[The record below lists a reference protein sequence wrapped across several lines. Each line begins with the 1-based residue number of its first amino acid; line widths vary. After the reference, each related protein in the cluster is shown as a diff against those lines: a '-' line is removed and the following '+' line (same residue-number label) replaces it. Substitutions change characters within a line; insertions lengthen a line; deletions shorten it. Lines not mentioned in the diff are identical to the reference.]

1 MARYTGAVCRLCR
14 REGDKLFL
22 KGERCYTGKCAME
35 RRAYAPGQHGN
46 RRTKVSEYGLQLR
59 TKQKAKRIYGVL
71 ETQFRNYYEKAAHQ
85 KGITGEN
92 LLVLLEMRLDNVAYR
107 AGLGRSRTEAR
118 QIVRHNH
125 VLVNG
130 KKVNIPSYQVK
141 VGDVITV
148 KEKSQALT
156 GIKTII
162 ETTASR
168 AIPEWM
174 DSDLENFTVKV
185 LEKPTREMIQIPV
198 EETLIVELYSK

>member
-35 RRAYAPGQHGN
+35 RRPYAPGQHGN
-46 RRTKVSEYGLQLR
+46 RRAKISEYGLQLR

-71 ETQFRNYYEKAAHQ
+71 ETQFRNYYDKAAHQ

-92 LLVLLEMRLDNVAYR
+92 LLILLEMRLDNVAYR

-125 VLVNG
+125 ILVNG
-130 KKVNIPSYQVK
+130 KRVNIPSYQVS

-148 KEKSQALT
+148 KEKSQKSE
-156 GIKTII
+156 GVKMII

-168 AIPEWM
+168 IVPEWI
-174 DSDLENFTVKV
+174 DADLENFTVKV
-185 LEKPTREMIQIPV
+185 LSAPTRDQINVPV

>member
-22 KGERCYTGKCAME
+22 KGERCYSAKCAME
-35 RRAYAPGQHGN
+35 RRPYAPGQHGN
-46 RRTKVSEYGLQLR
+46 RRAKISEYGLQLR

-71 ETQFRNYYEKAAHQ
+71 ETQFRNYYDKAAHQ

-92 LLVLLEMRLDNVAYR
+92 LLILLEMRLDNVAYR

-130 KKVNIPSYQVK
+130 KKVNIPSYQVQ
-141 VGDVITV
+141 VGDVITL
-148 KEKSQALT
+148 KEKSQSAV

-168 AIPEWM
+168 AIPEWL

-185 LEKPTREMIQIPV
+185 VEKPSREMIQIPV